1 MDYPFSSPNDTIWK
15 GLFLE
20 RTIFIILKDSDF
32 ELEKINI
39 WVWVRIYT
47 ARGKWF
53 IIIDES
59 FQCWVIQLTIYFRGS
74 VAGINCLYTKQT
86 ENSFKSTNYRFY
98 LAKIS
103 KDATNG
109 LVHPNAIRMV
119 FEMITAIWF
128 ANSNIPTGSHSMILS
143 TNDWFCRINRGS
155 TDLKVCQSMD
165 LWMQWLLKTFWKR
178 LIRCFGKIFE
188 RLWWQETI

>member
-1 MDYPFSSPNDTIWK
+1 MIISDVDYPVSSPNDTICK
-15 GLFLE
+15 GLSG
-20 RTIFIILKDSDF
+20 RAIFIILKDSDF

-53 IIIDES
+53 IFINES
-59 FQCWVIQLTIYFRGS
+59 FKCWVIPLTIPFRGS

-119 FEMITAIWF
+119 FEMITAIWL

-143 TNDWFCRINRGS
+143 TID
-155 TDLKVCQSMD
+155 
-165 LWMQWLLKTFWKR
+165 
-178 LIRCFGKIFE
+178 
-188 RLWWQETI
+188 